1 MLDLTKI
8 RAITLDLD
16 DTLWPIWPTIER
28 AEKALQHWLLGH
40 APRTS
45 ALLAD
50 PAARLALRHE
60 VMAARPEM
68 HHQLSA
74 QRLELIRLAL
84 ERSGDNTALAA
95 PAFEVFF
102 DERNRVTLF
111 DDALQS
117 LAFLSARFPL
127 VALSNGNADLAR
139 VGLSAYF
146 QGGLTAQEFGVPKP
160 DRRIFEAAA
169 ALAGT
174 LPAHVLHIGDDAEL
188 DVLGAL
194 GCGMQTVWVN
204 REDKLWP
211 HPEEPHETVTTLSEL
226 TALFTP

>member
-60 VMAARPEM
+60 VMAAQPDM

-74 QRLELIRLAL
+74 QRLALIRLAL
-84 ERSGDNTALAA
+84 ERSDENTALAA

-117 LAFLSARFPL
+117 LAFSGGGHKTVAADDQPL
-127 VALSNGNADLAR
+127 VHTRGQQMEICNGLCAQMLR
-139 VGLSAYF
+139 GVGQHL
-146 QGGLTAQEFGVPKP
+146 
-160 DRRIFEAAA
+160 R
-169 ALAGT
+169 
-174 LPAHVLHIGDDAEL
+174 
-188 DVLGAL
+188 
-194 GCGMQTVWVN
+194 GCGRQGL
-204 REDKLWP
+204 R
-211 HPEEPHETVTTLSEL
+211 
-226 TALFTP
+226 

>member
-28 AEKALQHWLLGH
+28 AEKALQHWLLDH

-45 ALLAD
+45 ALLSD

-60 VMAARPEM
+60 VMAGRPEM

-74 QRLELIRLAL
+74 QRLALIQLAL
-84 ERSGDNTALAA
+84 ERSDENTALAA

-139 VGLSAYF
+139 VGLAGYFKAGFSA
-146 QGGLTAQEFGVPKP
+146 QVFGVGKP

-169 ALAGT
+169 QAAGV
-174 LPAHVLHIGDDAEL
+174 PPEEVLHIGDDAEL
-188 DVLGAL
+188 DVLAAL
-194 GCGMQTVWVN
+194 ACGMQTAWVN

-211 HPEEPHETVTTLSEL
+211 HAAEPHETVRSLAEL
-226 TALFTP
+226 TALF

>member
-28 AEKALQHWLLGH
+28 AEKALQHWLLDH

-45 ALLAD
+45 ALLSD
-50 PAARLALRHE
+50 PTARLALRHE
-60 VMAARPEM
+60 VMAAQPEM
-68 HHQLSA
+68 HHHSA

-139 VGLSAYF
+139 VGLSTYF
-146 QGGLTAQEFGVPKP
+146 QGGLAAQEFGVAKP

-169 ALAGT
+169 TLAGT

-211 HPEEPHETVTTLSEL
+211 HAQEPHETVTTLSEL